1 MNEMRRLINIMEN
14 TTITEVPMSDFTDSL
29 PGRSG
34 RAGAS
39 GRLGSVGGT
48 IGGVVGAYLQNMAWH
63 LWDSGS
69 LDTLGGTDHVAAVG
83 TEAPEM
89 IADHLKAMLSNP
101 NLITSFVWPAY
112 MAMFVGM
119 GVYVGRKGGNAMD
132 AWRNR
137 RRSGKRQDHALK
149 TLGIKPITPGE
160 GAQYHPEVKALAEKH
175 AQELKMCASL
185 IKQMGIKIASELGES
200 TDIIEKQYLKITNQS
215 SKNQQAETNPLEDLG
230 FRTGRDIDSYIERAD
245 ASFDQIASRAGMTPA
260 QLGALW
266 YLQGGQYES
275 VEQSMLINIGDEL
288 ERLGKL
294 SADFPNKL
302 NKAYKKGPLSNKAY

>member
-1 MNEMRRLINIMEN
+1 MNEMRKLINIMEN

-39 GRLGSVGGT
+39 GRGGAIGGT
-48 IGGVVGAYLQNMAWH
+48 IGGVVGAYLQNMTWH
-63 LWDSGS
+63 LMGNIGLGDY
-69 LDTLGGTDHVAAVG
+69 DALGGINHTAAIG

-89 IADHLKAMLSNP
+89 IADHLKVMLSKP
-101 NLITSFVWPAY
+101 NIINSFVWPAY
-112 MAMFVGM
+112 MALFVGL
-119 GVYVGRKGGNAMD
+119 GVYAGKKSGNALD
-132 AWRNR
+132 SWRNR
-137 RRSGKRQDHALK
+137 RRSDKRQDHALK
-149 TLGIKPITPGE
+149 TLGIEPLSQG
-160 GAQYHPEVKALAEKH
+160 GAQFHPEVKALAEKH
-175 AQELKMCASL
+175 AAELKMCASL

-200 TDIIEKQYLKITNQS
+200 TDIIEKQFLKITNQS

-230 FRTGRDIDSYIERAD
+230 SRTGRDIDTYIERAD

-275 VEQSMLINIGDEL
+275 VEQSMLVNIGHEL

-294 SADFPNKL
+294 SADFPDKL
-302 NKAYKKGPLSNKAY
+302 NKAYQRD